1 LESAPLHPHRPSASK
16 PRPTGDDSSSAGGI
30 AADSAQSLRRGGVID
45 VDVEKLVFRGDGLAR
60 KDGMTVFIPTA
71 APGDR
76 LRIRVTEIGRG
87 FARGEILEVLQPGP
101 ARRDPK
107 CRHFGQCG
115 GCQLQHVDYVA
126 QLDAKVGFVRESLR
140 RLGAI
145 DWTSDIPIRAA
156 AEYGWRTRTEIQARR
171 GHVGYF
177 RAATHEIVDVAECPI
192 LAPAAVAFVL
202 GLAADP
208 PKSAV
213 HVAVGDDGVV
223 ATGHGAVVRQRIAD
237 FDFEFGADSFFQAN
251 RLLVDELV
259 REAVSGASGALAV
272 DLYAGAGLFS
282 LPLARTFTNVVAVET
297 RGATVRRGEG
307 NAARNGVTNVR
318 FVADSAENWVTQG
331 TPVRPDLVLLDPPRT
346 GVGPR
351 GAEEIAKIG
360 APAVTYVSCDP
371 ATLARDLQIF
381 VALGYRLASVVAL
394 DMFPQTYHVETVA
407 KLVR

>member
-1 LESAPLHPHRPSASK
+1 LESAPLHPHQPSDSK
-16 PRPTGDDSSSAGGI
+16 PRPTGDDSSP
-30 AADSAQSLRRGGVID
+30 AAAPASDPLRRGAVIE

-60 KDGMTVFIPTA
+60 HGGIAVFVPSA

-76 LRIRVTEIGRG
+76 LRVRVTEMGRG
-87 FARGEILEVLQPGP
+87 FARGEIVDVLQPGP
-101 ARRDPK
+101 ARRDPR

-115 GCQLQHVDYVA
+115 GCQLQHVAYAA
-126 QLDAKVGFVRESLR
+126 QLEAKVGFVRESLR
-140 RLGAI
+140 RLGAV
-145 DWTSDIPIRAA
+145 DWTADIPIRSA
-156 AEYGWRTRTEIQARR
+156 AEFGWRSRTEIQARR

-192 LAPAAVAFVL
+192 LAPAVETFVL

-208 PKSAV
+208 PSSAV

-223 ATGHGAVVRQRIAD
+223 ATGHGAVVRLRIAD

-251 RLLVDELV
+251 RPLVDELV
-259 REAVSGASGALAV
+259 REAVTGASGGLAV
-272 DLYAGAGLFS
+272 DLFAGAGLFS
-282 LPLARTFTNVVAVET
+282 LPLARTFREVVAVES
-297 RGATVRRGEG
+297 RGASVRRGEA
-307 NAARNGVTNVR
+307 NASRNGVTNVR
-318 FVADSAENWVTQG
+318 FVAESAEDWVPRTRE
-331 TPVRPDLVLLDPPRT
+331 TRPDLVLLDPPRT

-351 GAEEIAKIG
+351 GAEAIAKLD

-371 ATLARDLQIF
+371 ATLARDLQVF